1 VAAGKGPST
10 AATERAGVRA
20 QRAWSQGAQEGG
32 CSTRDQIS
40 CLDPSTFGLGRSGPR
55 LVVDGAECSD
65 LVRCSW
71 WWPCVEGAAYRRSSW
86 CLLL

>member
-20 QRAWSQGAQEGG
+20 QRAWSQGAPEGG
-32 CSTRDQIS
+32 CSTRDQSS

-71 WWPCVEGAAYRRSSW
+71 
-86 CLLL
+86 